1 MTTDQASA
9 VSTADGTS
17 GPVARSAVALDFPKH
32 SKFYWALADAW
43 TVCWRNLLQVPRAPE
58 LLVFTTIQPVMFVLL
73 FRYVFGGAISV
84 PGGSYVNFLMAGI
97 FVQTVAFGSITTGIG
112 LADDLGKGIVDRFRS
127 LPMARSGVLLGRT
140 LSDLVRNT
148 FTVIVML
155 IVGVAVGFRPD
166 GSAFEYILAFLL
178 LLLFSFAFSWIAAT
192 VGLAVGS
199 VEAAQSGGFIWL
211 FPLTFASSAF
221 VPVDSMPGWLQ
232 AFAEHQPVTVTVDAI
247 RAWTLGTP
255 IGTAGWQALGWCLGI
270 LAVFMPLSVA
280 KYKRTA
286 SK

>member
-270 LAVFMPLSVA
+270 LAIFMPLSVA